1 MTGSVCHGLA
11 RISYLVL
18 VTSLLSLAACG
29 GGDDSSTPSTPPTP
43 PPAAV
48 TLTALSPASA
58 VEGTGA
64 LKITATGSGFGPSS
78 ALEWNGSALTT
89 SYLSATS
96 LTATI
101 PSADLATAGIASV
114 TVSDASS
121 GGASSSIVH
130 FTIAT
135 QTAPSIT
142 VLVPSSQVVGAV
154 SFQLAVTGKNFVP
167 TSTVLWNGVALTTQY
182 ASATKLTAEVSSE
195 QIAAAGNID
204 VSVVNSALQ
213 GGTSNV
219 AVFAVS
225 TLPPVPTLTSISP
238 SSIPANTP
246 PQTLTFTGTGFS
258 PTTMVY
264 YGNKYYQPTYIST
277 TKLTLANFTPYLA
290 AGSDIAFAVDDIA
303 SGDVNSNTLIVS
315 ITAAVPL
322 ISTIAPT
329 SIFAAQGA
337 LNLTVTGQYFSATS
351 VVYVNGSARPTTHTN
366 GVLTAQLTAVDVANA
381 GNAQITVRDP
391 VSGSMAS
398 NAVNLVIQSLPVLA
412 LSTLSPATVPAG
424 NSAFTLTVLGNGFTA
439 NSTIAWNGLLLTTTH
454 VSVSEVHASVTAAQV
469 ASVASIPITVVNP
482 MNQGGTSVPLTLSVV
497 PPSIDA
503 VSFQI
508 NNSHNGYIAFASA
521 SLPSAASW
529 SVNLG
534 GTPSNALIVGNRVY
548 VFATISGNSELFALN
563 GATGATLWG
572 PIEFPGAAGFT
583 YDAGTLFVNSGP
595 ITASGV
601 LTALDAASGK
611 QKWAVPLP
619 GQFAESWP
627 GIAADG
633 VVYLLDVGLLT
644 AFNESDG
651 TQLWSVQQ
659 KSGTDGSVAGTVDGI
674 YVAAPELSADFRPR
688 GGSLIWSAAL
698 GGDGGG
704 GYIPAVNGGAVYSAN
719 STDFSGD
726 VYAAETGAL
735 LGAFAAS
742 AIPAVSPT
750 SAYTLYNSTLQATSL
765 KNGYVEW
772 SFVGDGNLVTAPIV
786 VNNYVFVGSSSGNV
800 YALDAA
806 GGTELWSKNLGAAIP
821 GAPNAAFNP
830 MTGLSAGDGLLV
842 VSAGNTVNAFVLSTN
857 P

>member
-11 RISYLVL
+11 KISCLVL
-18 VTSLLSLAACG
+18 VMSLLSLAACG
-29 GGDDSSTPSTPPTP
+29 GGDDSSTASTPPTP
-43 PPAAV
+43 PPPAV

-64 LKITATGSGFGPSS
+64 LKLTATGSGFGPSS
-78 ALEWNGSALTT
+78 ALEWNGAALTT
-89 SYLSATS
+89 SYVSATS

-101 PSADLATAGIASV
+101 LSADLATAGIASV
-114 TVSDASS
+114 TVSDASN
-121 GGASSSIVH
+121 GGASSSVVH

-142 VLVPSSQVVGAV
+142 ALAPSSQMIGAV
-154 SFQLAVTGKNFVP
+154 SFQLVVTGKNFTP
-167 TSTVLWNGVALTTQY
+167 SSTVLWNGRALTTQY
-182 ASATKLTAEVSSE
+182 DSATKLTAEVSSE
-195 QIAAAGNID
+195 QIAAAGSID
-204 VSVVNSALQ
+204 VSVVNTAAQ

-219 AVFAVS
+219 AVFSVS
-225 TLPPVPTLTSISP
+225 TQPPVPTLTSISP
-238 SSIPANTP
+238 SSIPANSP

-258 PTTMVY
+258 PTTMVF
-264 YGNKYYQPTYIST
+264 YGEKYYQPTYISA
-277 TKLTLANFTPYLA
+277 TKITLANFTPYLA

-315 ITAAVPL
+315 ITPAVPL
-322 ISTIAPT
+322 ISAIAPT
-329 SIFAAQGA
+329 GVFAAQGA
-337 LNLTVTGQYFSATS
+337 LALTVIGQYFSATS
-351 VVYVNGSARPTTHTN
+351 VVYVNGISRPTTNNN

-381 GNAQITVRDP
+381 GTAQITVRDP
-391 VSGSMAS
+391 LSANAPS
-398 NAVNLVIQSLPVLA
+398 NAVKLVIQSLPALA

-424 NSAFTLTVLGNGFTA
+424 NGAFTLTVLGNGFTA
-439 NSTIAWNGLLLTTTH
+439 NSAIAWNGTIVTTTH
-454 VSVSEVHASVTAAQV
+454 VSVTELSAPVTAAQV
-469 ASVASIPITVVNP
+469 ASIASIPITVVNP
-482 MNQGGTSVPLTLSVV
+482 LNQGGTSLPLPLSIVS
-497 PPSIDA
+497 PSIDA

-548 VFATISGNSELFALN
+548 VFATISGNSQLFALN

-572 PIEFPGAAGFT
+572 PIEFPGVAGFT

-611 QKWAVPLP
+611 QKWAVNLP

-627 GIAADG
+627 AIAADG
-633 VVYLLDVGLLT
+633 VVCLLDVGLLT

-651 TQLWSVQQ
+651 AQLWSVQQ

-674 YVAAPELSADFRPR
+674 YVAAPDLTADFRPR
-688 GGSLIWSAAL
+688 TGSLIWSAAT

-704 GYIPAVNGGAVYSAN
+704 GNTPAVNSGTVYSPN

-726 VYAAETGAL
+726 VYAAETGVV

-750 SAYTLYNSTLQATSL
+750 SAYTLYDSRLQATLL

-800 YALDAA
+800 YALDATS
-806 GGTELWSKNLGAAIP
+806 GTELWSKNLGAAIP
-821 GAPNAAFNP
+821 APANAAFYS
-830 MTGLSAGDGLLV
+830 MTGLAAGDGLLV
-842 VSAGNTVNAFVLSTN
+842 VPAGNTVNAFVLSTN